1 MNNKEKKFSIIYS
14 SAKTKTLY
22 EDIFSK
28 LRPGALKKINFLN
41 QEDIY
46 LCYSLNCFS
55 DINYQ
60 NLII

>member
-28 LRPGALKKINFLN
+28 LRPGALKKKNFLN
-41 QEDIY
+41 QEDISF
-46 LCYSLNCFS
+46 LFIKLF
-55 DINYQ
+55 
-60 NLII
+60 